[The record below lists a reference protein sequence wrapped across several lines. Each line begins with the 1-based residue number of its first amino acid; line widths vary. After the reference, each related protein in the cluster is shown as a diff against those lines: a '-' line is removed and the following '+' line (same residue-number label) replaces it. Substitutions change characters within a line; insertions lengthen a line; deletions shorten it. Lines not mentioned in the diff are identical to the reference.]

1 MNWDKKSIVAVF
13 ICTLLFMGYM
23 TYLQSKYPD
32 FYAGNLAED
41 EVQESSPAPT
51 ATTTQPAPNAAATTP
66 APAAA
71 ETTPG
76 APAIAPAQV
85 AALTAQELTFD
96 TKTRLIRFDQSL
108 GAVASIQLKDY
119 EQEQKSGRLV
129 EILDSPMLVQG
140 TINTQDKL
148 GQRGFAAR
156 REGNII
162 AFSRTENNWE
172 IEQVFTVPDDG
183 YGMQVKVNFKN
194 TAATPQEL
202 TGGALIQENVTQP
215 PSGGGFFGSMFG
227 GNPASFTTF
236 VYSVAD
242 KTHEMLVSDLCKEDA
257 EPTAF
262 NLSGEKLDYI
272 GIDRHYFLSFLWAKD
287 QPMNYLLQRSAAPNA
302 LYCPT
307 TMLAWQKFG
316 LVDAGGT
323 ITVDLNG
330 YFGPKQ
336 RDILAAHDAA
346 LASSIKLGWFSFF
359 AHPLM
364 AVLKELHKHLHNWGL
379 AIIVITLLLKILF
392 YPLTKAA
399 AISMKKMQ
407 KLQPQMTAIREK
419 FKDDPQRQQRELMSF
434 MSQNKVN
441 PFKGCLPILPQIPV
455 FIAFY
460 NLLSQTIELR
470 HAPFFGW
477 ITDLASRDPYYIT
490 PILLAVGMFL
500 QQKLTPNPGMDKNQE
515 KIMLMMPV
523 IFGLMML
530 SMPAGMVLYMITNT
544 IVSIGQQ
551 QWLNKRLAKQF
562 G

>member
-32 FYAGNLAED
+32 FYAGNRGETV
-41 EVQESSPAPT
+41 EEPTPAPT
-51 ATTTQPAPNAAATTP
+51 PTTPNP

-71 ETTPG
+71 ASAPPADAAAPG
-76 APAIAPAQV
+76 AATLAPAQV
-85 AALTAQELTFD
+85 TSLTAQELTFD
-96 TKTRLIRFDQSL
+96 TKTRIIRFDQSL
-108 GAVASIQLKDY
+108 GGIASIQLKDY
-119 EQEQKSGRLV
+119 AQDQKSGYQV
-129 EILDSPMLVQG
+129 EVLDSPILVQG
-140 TINTQDKL
+140 TTNIQDKL
-148 GQRGFAAR
+148 GQKGFAGQ
-156 REGNII
+156 REGNTIR
-162 AFSRTENNWE
+162 FSRTENNWA
-172 IEQVFTVPDDG
+172 IEQIFTVPEDG
-183 YGMQVKVNFKN
+183 YGLQVKVNFKN
-194 TAATPQEL
+194 NAAVPQEL
-202 TGGALIQENVTQP
+202 TGGALVQENIAQP
-215 PSGGGFFGSMFG
+215 PSSGGFLSSMFG
-227 GNPASFTTF
+227 GNPASATTF
-236 VYSVAD
+236 VYSVNG
-242 KTHEMLVSDLCKEDA
+242 KTNEMLVHDLCKEDA
-257 EPTAF
+257 DPTAF
-262 NLSGEKLDYI
+262 NLTGEKLDYI

-287 QPMNYLLQRSAAPNA
+287 QPMNYLLQRSSEANA
-302 LYCPT
+302 LFCPT
-307 TMLAWQKFG
+307 TILAWQKFG
-316 LVDAGGT
+316 LVEAGGT
-323 ITVDLNG
+323 VSVDLSG

-336 RDILAAHDAA
+336 RDILAAHDPA

-364 AVLKELHKHLHNWGL
+364 IVLKELHKLLHNWGL
-379 AIIVITLLLKILF
+379 AIIVITVLLKLLF

-399 AISMKKMQ
+399 AVSMKKMQ
-407 KLQPQMTAIREK
+407 KLQPEMTAIREK
-419 FKDDPQRQQRELMSF
+419 FKDDPQRQQRELMAF

-544 IVSIGQQ
+544 IVSIVQQ
-551 QWLNKRLAKQF
+551 QWLNKRLAKQL

>member
-23 TYLQSKYPD
+23 TYLQTKYPD
-32 FYAGNLAED
+32 FYAGNRG
-41 EVQESSPAPT
+41 EVVEEPTPAPT
-51 ATTTQPAPNAAATTP
+51 PTTPNPAPNTE
-66 APAAA
+66 APAADA
-71 ETTPG
+71 GTP
-76 APAIAPAQV
+76 AAIAPAQV
-85 AALTAQELTFD
+85 TALTAQDLTFD
-96 TKTRLIRFDQSL
+96 TKTRLIRFDQNL
-108 GAVASIQLKDY
+108 GAIASMQLKEYAQD
-119 EQEQKSGRLV
+119 QKSGLQV
-129 EILDSPMLVQG
+129 EVLDSPLLVQG
-140 TINTQDKL
+140 TINIQDKL
-148 GQRGFAAR
+148 GQKGFAAK
-156 REGNII
+156 REGNTIT
-162 AFSRTENNWE
+162 FSRTENNWAM
-172 IEQVFTVPDDG
+172 EQIFTVPEDG
-183 YGMQVKVNFKN
+183 YGLQVKVNFKN
-194 TAATPQEL
+194 IAEVPQEL
-202 TGGALIQENVTQP
+202 TGGALVQENVAQP
-215 PSGGGFFGSMFG
+215 PSGGSFFGNMFG
-227 GNPASFTTF
+227 GNPASATSY
-236 VYSVAD
+236 VYGVNGE
-242 KTHEMLVSDLCKEDA
+242 TEEMLVHDLCGEDA
-257 EPTAF
+257 DPTGF
-262 NLSGEKLDYI
+262 NLTGEKLDYL

-287 QPMNYLLQRSAAPNA
+287 QPMNYLLQRSADANA
-302 LYCPT
+302 LFCPT
-307 TMLAWQKFG
+307 TILVWQKFG
-316 LVDAGGT
+316 LVDAGAT
-323 ITVDLNG
+323 VSVDLTG

-336 RDILAAHDAA
+336 RDILAAHDPI
-346 LASSIKLGWFSFF
+346 LTNSIKLGWFSFF

-364 AVLKELHKHLHNWGL
+364 AVLKELNKLLHNWGL
-379 AIIVITLLLKILF
+379 AIIVITVLLKLLF

-399 AISMKKMQ
+399 AVSMKKMQ

-419 FKDDPQRQQRELMSF
+419 FKDDPQRQQRELMAF

-544 IVSIGQQ
+544 IVSIIQQ

>member
-32 FYAGNLAED
+32 FYAGNRGETV
-41 EVQESSPAPT
+41 EEPTPAPT
-51 ATTTQPAPNAAATTP
+51 PTTPNP

-71 ETTPG
+71 ASTPPADAAAPG
-76 APAIAPAQV
+76 AATLAPAQV
-85 AALTAQELTFD
+85 TSLTAQELTFD
-96 TKTRLIRFDQSL
+96 TKTRIIRFDQSL
-108 GAVASIQLKDY
+108 GGIASIQLKDY
-119 EQEQKSGRLV
+119 AQDQKSGYQV
-129 EILDSPMLVQG
+129 EVLDSPILVQG
-140 TINTQDKL
+140 TTNIQDKL
-148 GQRGFAAR
+148 GQKGFAGQ
-156 REGNII
+156 REGHTIR
-162 AFSRTENNWE
+162 FSRTENNWA
-172 IEQVFTVPDDG
+172 IEQIFTVPEDG
-183 YGMQVKVNFKN
+183 YGLQVKVNFKN
-194 TAATPQEL
+194 NAAVPQEL
-202 TGGALIQENVTQP
+202 TGGALVQENIAQP
-215 PSGGGFFGSMFG
+215 PSSGGFLSGMFG
-227 GNPASFTTF
+227 GNPASATTF
-236 VYSVAD
+236 VYGVNG
-242 KTHEMLVSDLCKEDA
+242 KTNEMLVHDLCKEDA
-257 EPTAF
+257 DPTAF
-262 NLSGEKLDYI
+262 NLTGEKLDYI

-287 QPMNYLLQRSAAPNA
+287 QAMNYLLQRSSEANA
-302 LYCPT
+302 LFCPT
-307 TMLAWQKFG
+307 TILAWQKFG
-316 LVDAGGT
+316 LVEAGGT
-323 ITVDLNG
+323 VSVDLSG

-336 RDILAAHDAA
+336 RDILAAHDPA

-364 AVLKELHKHLHNWGL
+364 IVLKELHKLLHNWGL
-379 AIIVITLLLKILF
+379 AIIVITVLLKLLF

-399 AISMKKMQ
+399 AVSMKKMQ
-407 KLQPQMTAIREK
+407 KLQPEMTAIREK

-544 IVSIGQQ
+544 IVSIIQQ
-551 QWLNKRLAKQF
+551 QWLNKRLAKQL

>member
-13 ICTLLFMGYM
+13 ISTLLFMGYM
-23 TYLQSKYPD
+23 TYLQNKYPD
-32 FYAGNLAED
+32 FYAGNRG
-41 EVQESSPAPT
+41 EVVEEPVPAPT
-51 ATTTQPAPNAAATTP
+51 PAAPAPNAAAPAPSGETAPATP
-66 APAAA
+66 AIEPSQV
-71 ETTPG
+71 TLLTP
-76 APAIAPAQV
+76 
-85 AALTAQELTFD
+85 QELTFD
-96 TKTRLIRFDQSL
+96 TKTRVIRFDQTL
-108 GAVASIQLKDY
+108 GAIASIQLKDY
-119 EQEQKSGRLV
+119 AQDQKSGYRV
-129 EILDSPMLVQG
+129 EMLDSPMVVQG

-148 GQRGFAAR
+148 GQKGFAAK
-156 REGNII
+156 REGNTLT
-162 AFSRTENNWE
+162 FSRTENNWA
-172 IEQVFTVPDDG
+172 IEQIFTIPEDG

-194 TAATPQEL
+194 LAAVPQDL
-202 TGGALIQENVTQP
+202 TGGALIQENVAQP
-215 PSGGGFFGSMFG
+215 PSGGGFFSSMFG
-227 GNPASFTTF
+227 GNPASFTSY
-236 VYSVAD
+236 VYSVD
-242 KTHEMLVSDLCKEDA
+242 GKTQELLVHDLCKEDA
-257 EPTAF
+257 DPTAF
-262 NLSGEKLDYI
+262 NLSAEKLDYI
-272 GIDRHYFLSFLWAKD
+272 GIDRHYFLSFLWAKG
-287 QPMNYLLQRSAAPNA
+287 QPTNYLLQRSAEANA
-302 LYCPT
+302 LFCPT
-307 TMLAWQKFG
+307 TILAWQKFG
-316 LVDAGGT
+316 LVDAGAAVS
-323 ITVDLNG
+323 VDMTG

-336 RDILAAHDAA
+336 KEILAAHDPV
-346 LASSIKLGWFSFF
+346 LTNSIKLGWFSFF

-364 AVLKELHKHLHNWGL
+364 AVLKELHKLLHNWGL
-379 AIIVITLLLKILF
+379 AIIAITVLLKILF

-399 AISMKKMQ
+399 AVSMKKMQ

-419 FKDDPQRQQRELMSF
+419 FKDDPQRQQRELMAF

-530 SMPAGMVLYMITNT
+530 SLPAGMVLYMITNT
-544 IVSIGQQ
+544 IVSIIQQ
-551 QWLNKRLAKQF
+551 QWLNKKLAKQF

>member
-23 TYLQSKYPD
+23 TYLQTKYPD
-32 FYAGNLAED
+32 FYAGNRG
-41 EVQESSPAPT
+41 EVVEEPVPAPT
-51 ATTTQPAPNAAATTP
+51 PTTPNPAPNTAAPTADAGTP
-66 APAAA
+66 A
-71 ETTPG
+71 
-76 APAIAPAQV
+76 AIAPEQV
-85 AALTAQELTFD
+85 TALTPQELTFD
-96 TKTRLIRFDQSL
+96 TKTRLIRFDQNL
-108 GAVASIQLKDY
+108 GAISSIQLKDY
-119 EQEQKSGRLV
+119 AQDQKSGLQV
-129 EILDSPMLVQG
+129 EVLDSPLLIQG
-140 TINTQDKL
+140 TTNIQDKL
-148 GQRGFAAR
+148 GVKGFAAK
-156 REGNII
+156 REGNTII
-162 AFSRTENNWE
+162 FSRTENNWAM
-172 IEQVFTVPDDG
+172 EQIFTIPDDG
-183 YGMQVKVNFKN
+183 YGMQVKLNFKN
-194 TAATPQEL
+194 VAGVPQEL
-202 TGGALIQENVTQP
+202 TGGALIQENVAQP
-215 PSGGGFFGSMFG
+215 PSGGFFGNMFG
-227 GNPASFTTF
+227 ANPASATSF
-236 VYSVAD
+236 VYGVNG
-242 KTHEMLVSDLCKEDA
+242 KTEEMLVREICGDDA
-257 EPTAF
+257 DPTGF
-262 NLSGEKLDYI
+262 NLTGEKLDYL

-287 QPMNYLLQRSAAPNA
+287 QPMNYLLQRSADANA

-307 TMLAWQKFG
+307 TILAWQKFG
-316 LVDAGGT
+316 LVDAGASVS
-323 ITVDLNG
+323 VDLSG

-336 RDILAAHDAA
+336 RDILAAHDPV
-346 LASSIKLGWFSFF
+346 LTNSIKLGWFSFF

-364 AVLKELHKHLHNWGL
+364 AVLKELHKLLHNWGL
-379 AIIVITLLLKILF
+379 AIIVITILLKALF

-399 AISMKKMQ
+399 AVSMKKMQ

-419 FKDDPQRQQRELMSF
+419 FKDDPQRQQRELMAF

-544 IVSIGQQ
+544 IVSIIQQ
-551 QWLNKRLAKQF
+551 QWLNKKLAKQF